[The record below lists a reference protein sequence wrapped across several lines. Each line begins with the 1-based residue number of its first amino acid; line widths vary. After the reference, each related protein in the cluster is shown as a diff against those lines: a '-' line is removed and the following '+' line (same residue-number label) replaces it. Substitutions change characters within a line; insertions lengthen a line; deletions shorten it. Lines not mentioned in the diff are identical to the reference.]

1 MLILEQ
7 EAEGKTIPSLMAT
20 AIAHEVLVEM
30 GKRLEVRLAVCCA
43 DARLPIHHAMLL
55 AYGADVIYPY
65 FCYEYIQHQ
74 TKLFSDEAYDN
85 YIAGCNQ
92 ALLKLMAK
100 MGVATVDSYRGSK
113 VFEVVGLDQE
123 VTALF
128 TNQPSLF
135 GGKTFEDL
143 DAMMEDG
150 VDISKANEY
159 QNMDSVFMNHAYSKS
174 FIKELKATIQAND
187 YEAFKSVMEAER
199 GRLINVRDCLS
210 LKATEP
216 LSLEEVQS
224 TEEIVRHFVASAMS
238 YGALSVEAHR
248 TIARAMNELG
258 AASNSGEGGELVER
272 FGTITASK
280 VKQVA
285 SGRFGVT
292 YDYLK
297 SAQEIQIKM
306 AQGAKPGEGGHLP
319 KSKVDEHIA
328 LSLIHI

>member
-1 MLILEQ
+1 M
-7 EAEGKTIPSLMAT
+7 
-20 AIAHEVLVEM
+20 
-30 GKRLEVRLAVCCA
+30 
-43 DARLPIHHAMLL
+43 
-55 AYGADVIYPY
+55 
-65 FCYEYIQHQ
+65 
-74 TKLFSDEAYDN
+74 
-85 YIAGCNQ
+85 
-92 ALLKLMAK
+92 
-100 MGVATVDSYRGSK
+100 
-113 VFEVVGLDQE
+113 VGLDQE

-306 AQGAKPGEGGHLP
+306 AQGAKSQLPMPEG
-319 KSKVDEHIA
+319 SEAFRI
-328 LSLIHI
+328 